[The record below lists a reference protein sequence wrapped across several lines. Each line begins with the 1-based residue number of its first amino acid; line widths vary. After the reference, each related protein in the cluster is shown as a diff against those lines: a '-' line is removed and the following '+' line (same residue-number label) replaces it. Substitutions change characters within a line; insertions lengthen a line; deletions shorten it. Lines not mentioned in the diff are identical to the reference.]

1 MTSPKHLTRTLFE
14 HWETVESLVR
24 ATREMPA
31 FSEEQILAAIR
42 QAQPAL
48 DDNQVSDALRKLFAS
63 GVLEVQS
70 RSESFV
76 VNAHVLEFV
85 RGLTHEHELGLS
97 SVIQVRIEAIR
108 GATETLTSGIEAGD
122 TGQQTT
128 AINRLSTLFRDISR
142 QLEQDRHAIAE
153 LAEQAKSADTRAPIA
168 KRYKSVL
175 DAYDQ
180 YVEPMNEM
188 MDSGPSGIFYHHLAA
203 AEDALD
209 LGYNRLVT
217 KGALYSHLNR
227 LRHVGYQ
234 AKELRRLG
242 RVTAQQCADIL
253 LPLRE
258 EARQHNNLSSAISR
272 LLGQVRKKGLNRAL
286 RKRKDQIWLP
296 VWRVHHSR
304 SVSLGDEVKTIMADA
319 RNFEPDEQDFPNE
332 LDAAPVAISEWI
344 DEDRLRQ
351 QLVAELPI
359 SSLLEWLKHH
369 YPSLPDQVLLRL
381 YHDLARDDQ
390 WETELQAKPTTSR
403 LSQVSVYYWPYRL
416 AESETQ
422 TNIHSNETRERNP

>member
-1 MTSPKHLTRTLFE
+1 MASPKHLTRTLFE
-14 HWETVESLVR
+14 HWETVEALVR

-42 QAQPAL
+42 QGQPAL
-48 DDNQVSDALRKLFAS
+48 DAIQVNDTLGKLITS
-63 GVLEVQS
+63 GILEVQS
-70 RSESFV
+70 RSESFAA
-76 VNAHVLEFV
+76 NSHVLEFV

-97 SVIQVRIEAIR
+97 SVIQARIEAIR

-122 TGQQTT
+122 TGQQTM
-128 AINRLSTLFRDISR
+128 AINRLSTLFRDIAR
-142 QLEQDRHAIAE
+142 QLVQDRHAIAE

-188 MDSGPSGIFYHHLAA
+188 MDSGPSGIFYHHLAS

-242 RVTAQQCADIL
+242 RVTAQQCADVL

-272 LLGQVRKKGLNRAL
+272 LLGQVRKKGLNRTF
-286 RKRKDQIWLP
+286 RKRQDQAWLP
-296 VWRVHHSR
+296 VWRVNQSR
-304 SVSLGDEVKTIMADA
+304 SVSVGDEVKIIMAEA
-319 RNFEPDEQDFPNE
+319 RKFEPNEQYF
-332 LDAAPVAISEWI
+332 
-344 DEDRLRQ
+344 
-351 QLVAELPI
+351 
-359 SSLLEWLKHH
+359 
-369 YPSLPDQVLLRL
+369 PDQVMQLRCPLLNGLTR
-381 YHDLARDDQ
+381 
-390 WETELQAKPTTSR
+390 TS
-403 LSQVSVYYWPYRL
+403 SVN
-416 AESETQ
+416 SC
-422 TNIHSNETRERNP
+422 

>member
-1 MTSPKHLTRTLFE
+1 MANPKHLTRTLFE

-31 FSEEQILAAIR
+31 FSEEQVLAAIR

-97 SVIQVRIEAIR
+97 SVIQARIEAIR
-108 GATETLTSGIEAGD
+108 GATETLTSGVEAGD

-128 AINRLSTLFRDISR
+128 AISRLSTLFRDIAR

-258 EARQHNNLSSAISR
+258 EARQHNNLSSAVSR

-286 RKRKDQIWLP
+286 RKRKDQPWLP
-296 VWRVHHSR
+296 VWRVHQSR

-332 LDAAPVAISEWI
+332 LDASPVAISEWI

-416 AESETQ
+416 AQPETQ
-422 TNIHSNETRERNP
+422 TDIHSNETRERNP

>member
-1 MTSPKHLTRTLFE
+1 
-14 HWETVESLVR
+14 
-24 ATREMPA
+24 MPA
-31 FSEEQILAAIR
+31 FSEEQVLAAIR

-48 DDNQVSDALRKLFAS
+48 EDGQVSDTLHKLVTS
-63 GVLEVQS
+63 GVLEGQS

-97 SVIQVRIEAIR
+97 SVIQARIEAIR
-108 GATETLTSGIEAGD
+108 DATEALTAGIEAGD
-122 TGQQTT
+122 IGQQTQ
-128 AINRLSTLFRDISR
+128 AINRLSTLFRDIAR

-188 MDSGPSGIFYHHLAA
+188 MDSGPSGIFYHHLAS

-217 KGALYSHLNR
+217 RGALYSHLNR
-227 LRHVGYQ
+227 LRQVGYQ

-242 RVTAQQCADIL
+242 RITAQQCADIL

-258 EARQHNNLSSAISR
+258 EARQHNNLTSAISR
-272 LLGQVRKKGLNRAL
+272 LLGQVRKKGL
-286 RKRKDQIWLP
+286 KRTFRRRQDQSWLP
-296 VWRVHHSR
+296 VWRVNQSR
-304 SVSLGDEVKTIMADA
+304 SVSVGDEVKTIMADA
-319 RNFEPDEQDFPNE
+319 RKFEPIEREFPDEA
-332 LDAAPVAISEWI
+332 DAATVTVAEWI
-344 DEDRLRQ
+344 DEDQLRR
-351 QLVAELPI
+351 QLLSELPV
-359 SSLLEWLKHH
+359 SNLLEWLQLH

-381 YHDLARDDQ
+381 YHDLAREDQ
-390 WETELQAKPTTSR
+390 WELELDEVDPEIWTGA
-403 LSQVSVYYWPYRL
+403 
-416 AESETQ
+416 
-422 TNIHSNETRERNP
+422 

>member
-1 MTSPKHLTRTLFE
+1 MASPKHLTRTLFE
-14 HWETVESLVR
+14 HWETAEALVR

-31 FSEEQILAAIR
+31 FSEEQVLSAIR

-48 DDNQVSDALRKLFAS
+48 DDVQVGDALRKLVTS

-97 SVIQVRIEAIR
+97 SVIQARIEAIR
-108 GATETLTSGIEAGD
+108 GATETLTAGIEAGD
-122 TGQQTT
+122 TGQQTQ
-128 AINRLSTLFRDISR
+128 AINRLSTLFRDIAR

-217 KGALYSHLNR
+217 KGALYSHLKR

-242 RVTAQQCADIL
+242 RITAQQCADIL

-258 EARQHNNLSSAISR
+258 EARQHNNLTSAISR
-272 LLGQVRKKGLNRAL
+272 LLGQVRKKGLNRTF
-286 RKRKDQIWLP
+286 RKRRDQPWLP
-296 VWRVHHSR
+296 LWRVNQSR
-304 SVSLGDEVKTIMADA
+304 SVSVGDEVKTIMADA
-319 RNFEPDEQDFPNE
+319 RKFEPVEREFPNE
-332 LDAAPVAISEWI
+332 ADAETVTIAEWI
-344 DEDRLRQ
+344 DEDQLRR
-351 QLVAELPI
+351 QLLNELPV
-359 SSLLEWLKHH
+359 SNLLEWLQHH

-381 YHDLARDDQ
+381 YHDLAREDQ
-390 WETELQAKPTTSR
+390 WELELDAQSTTSN
-403 LSQVSVYYWPYRL
+403 LSLVSVHYWPYRL
-416 AESETQ
+416 TQ
-422 TNIHSNETRERNP
+422 PVSKIRE

>member
-1 MTSPKHLTRTLFE
+1 MASPKHLTRTLFE

-24 ATREMPA
+24 ATRDMPA

-48 DDNQVSDALRKLFAS
+48 DDNQVGDALRKLFAS

-70 RSESFV
+70 RSERFV

-97 SVIQVRIEAIR
+97 SVIQARIEAIR

-122 TGQQTT
+122 TGQQTS
-128 AINRLSTLFRDISR
+128 AINRLSTLFRDIAR

-153 LAEQAKSADTRAPIA
+153 LAEQAKSSDTRAPIA
-168 KRYKSVL
+168 RRYKSVL

-180 YVEPMNEM
+180 YVEPMNAM

-203 AEDALD
+203 AEEALD

-272 LLGQVRKKGLNRAL
+272 LLGQVRKKGLNRAF
-286 RKRKDQIWLP
+286 RKRQGQPWLP
-296 VWRVHHSR
+296 VWRVHQSR
-304 SVSLGDEVKTIMADA
+304 SVSVGDQVKTIMAEA
-319 RNFEPDEQDFPNE
+319 RNFEPNEQAFPDEV
-332 LDAAPVAISEWI
+332 DAAPVAIAEWI
-344 DEDRLRQ
+344 DEDQLRQ
-351 QLVAELPI
+351 QLLTGLPVYN
-359 SSLLEWLKHH
+359 LLEWLRQH

-381 YHDLARDDQ
+381 YHDLAREDQ
-390 WETELQAKPTTSR
+390 WETQLEAEPTTTS
-403 LSQVSVYYWPYRL
+403 LSKVSVLYWPYRL
-416 AESETQ
+416 VQPDPEANDPLSEP
-422 TNIHSNETRERNP
+422 SK

>member
-1 MTSPKHLTRTLFE
+1 M
-14 HWETVESLVR
+14 
-24 ATREMPA
+24 
-31 FSEEQILAAIR
+31 
-42 QAQPAL
+42 
-48 DDNQVSDALRKLFAS
+48 
-63 GVLEVQS
+63 
-70 RSESFV
+70 
-76 VNAHVLEFV
+76 

-97 SVIQVRIEAIR
+97 SVIQARIEAIR
-108 GATETLTSGIEAGD
+108 GATETLAVGIETGD
-122 TGQQTT
+122 TGQQTQ
-128 AINRLSTLFRDISR
+128 AINRLSTLFRDIAR

-180 YVEPMNEM
+180 YVEPINEM

-217 KGALYSHLNR
+217 KGALYSHFNR

-242 RVTAQQCADIL
+242 RITAQQCADIL

-272 LLGQVRKKGLNRAL
+272 LLGQVRKKGLNRTF
-286 RKRKDQIWLP
+286 RRRQDQPWLP
-296 VWRVHHSR
+296 VWRVNQSR
-304 SVSLGDEVKTIMADA
+304 SVSVGDEVKTIMAEA
-319 RNFEPDEQDFPNE
+319 RKFEPSEREFPDEV
-332 LDAAPVAISEWI
+332 DAGPVTIAEWI
-344 DEDRLRQ
+344 DEDQLRR
-351 QLVAELPI
+351 QLLNELPV
-359 SSLLEWLKHH
+359 SNLLEWLQHH

-381 YHDLARDDQ
+381 YHDLAREDQ
-390 WETELQAKPTTSR
+390 WDLELETEPTTSR
-403 LSQVSVYYWPYRL
+403 LSEVSVHYWPYRL
-416 AESETQ
+416 DQPQPQADNTFNASDEQ
-422 TNIHSNETRERNP
+422 NP

>member
-1 MTSPKHLTRTLFE
+1 MASPKHLTRTLFE
-14 HWETVESLVR
+14 QWETVEALVR

-31 FSEEQILAAIR
+31 FSEEQVLAAIR

-48 DDNQVSDALRKLFAS
+48 DDVQVREALRRLLAS

-76 VNAHVLEFV
+76 VNTHVLEFV

-97 SVIQVRIEAIR
+97 SVIQARIEAIR
-108 GATETLTSGIEAGD
+108 GATETLTAGIEAGD
-122 TGQQTT
+122 TGQQTQ
-128 AINRLSTLFRDISR
+128 AINRLSTLFRDIAR

-203 AEDALD
+203 AEEALD

-242 RVTAQQCADIL
+242 RITAQQCADIL
-253 LPLRE
+253 FPLRE

-272 LLGQVRKKGLNRAL
+272 LLGQVRKKGLNRTF
-286 RKRKDQIWLP
+286 RKRQDQAWLP
-296 VWRVHHSR
+296 VWRVNQSR
-304 SVSLGDEVKTIMADA
+304 SVSVGDEVKTIMAEA
-319 RNFEPDEQDFPNE
+319 RNFEPTEREFPGAV
-332 LDAAPVAISEWI
+332 DAAPINIAEWI
-344 DEDRLRQ
+344 DEEQLRQ
-351 QLVAELPI
+351 QLLKDLPVGN
-359 SSLLEWLKHH
+359 LLEWLKHH
-369 YPSLPDQVLLRL
+369 YPSLPDQALLRL
-381 YHDLARDDQ
+381 YHDLAREEL
-390 WETELQAKPTTSR
+390 WEMVLDAQPTISA
-403 LSQVSVYYWPYRL
+403 LSLISVHYWPYRL
-416 AESETQ
+416 TQ
-422 TNIHSNETRERNP
+422 PVNKTRE

>member
-1 MTSPKHLTRTLFE
+1 MASPKHLTRTLFE
-14 HWETVESLVR
+14 HWETVEALVR

-31 FSEEQILAAIR
+31 FSEEQVLAAIR

-48 DDNQVSDALRKLFAS
+48 DDIQVNDALRRLFAS
-63 GVLEVQS
+63 GVLEIQS

-76 VNAHVLEFV
+76 VNAHVLEYV

-97 SVIQVRIEAIR
+97 SVIQARIEAIR
-108 GATETLTSGIEAGD
+108 GATQTLTAGIEAGD
-122 TGQQTT
+122 TGQQTQ
-128 AINRLSTLFRDISR
+128 AINRLSTLFRDIAR

-175 DAYDQ
+175 DAYAQ

-209 LGYNRLVT
+209 LGYNHLVT

-272 LLGQVRKKGLNRAL
+272 LLGQVRKKGLNGTL
-286 RKRKDQIWLP
+286 RKRQDQAWLP
-296 VWRVHHSR
+296 VWRVNQSR
-304 SVSLGDEVKTIMADA
+304 SVSVGDEVKTIMAEA
-319 RNFEPDEQDFPNE
+319 RQFEPDKQNFPDE
-332 LDAAPVAISEWI
+332 VDAFPVTVAEWI
-344 DEDRLRQ
+344 DEDQLRQ
-351 QLVAELPI
+351 RLSADLPV
-359 SSLLEWLKHH
+359 SNLLEWLKRH
-369 YPSLPDQVLLRL
+369 YLSVPDQVLLRL
-381 YHDLARDDQ
+381 YHDLAREDQ
-390 WETELQAKPTTSR
+390 WEMELEPEPTTFA
-403 LSQVSVYYWPYRL
+403 LSQVLVHYWPYRL
-416 AESETQ
+416 TQ
-422 TNIHSNETRERNP
+422 PMSETRE

>member
-1 MTSPKHLTRTLFE
+1 MASPKHLTRTLFE
-14 HWETVESLVR
+14 YWETVEALVR

-31 FSEEQILAAIR
+31 FSEEQVLAAIR
-42 QAQPAL
+42 QAQPAF
-48 DDNQVSDALRKLFAS
+48 DDVQISDALRRLFAS

-70 RSESFV
+70 RSESFA

-97 SVIQVRIEAIR
+97 SVIQARIEAIR
-108 GATETLTSGIEAGD
+108 GATETLTAGIEAGD
-122 TGQQTT
+122 TGQQTQ
-128 AINRLSTLFRDISR
+128 AINQLSTLFRDIAR

-242 RVTAQQCADIL
+242 RITAQQCADIL

-272 LLGQVRKKGLNRAL
+272 LLGQVRKKGLNRTF
-286 RKRKDQIWLP
+286 RKRQGQSWLP
-296 VWRVHHSR
+296 VWRVYQSR
-304 SVSLGDEVKTIMADA
+304 SVSVGDEVKKIMADA
-319 RNFEPDEQDFPNE
+319 SKFEPTEREFPGE
-332 LDAAPVAISEWI
+332 VDATPVAVTEWI
-344 DEDRLRQ
+344 DEDQLRR
-351 QLVAELPI
+351 QLYDALPV
-359 SSLLEWLKHH
+359 SNLLEWLQRH

-381 YHDLARDDQ
+381 YHDLAREDK
-390 WETELQAKPTTSR
+390 WELALDTHSTTSN
-403 LSQVSVYYWPYRL
+403 LSRVSVHYWPYRL
-416 AESETQ
+416 TQ
-422 TNIHSNETRERNP
+422 PMSKPRE